1 VLWILLD
8 VAFLVILYLINYFA
22 DFSQAVAALPSWLKR
37 PAIAEVVRQLWL
49 PILGQLAVF
58 MAIALYWFYLVWFAE
73 MEESAFPDI
82 DAAWEEG
89 LRALDHAGIAL
100 PNVPLFLV
108 IGRPEASEEHLFEA
122 SGMKLAF
129 PQTPTS
135 PYAPVHVYADR
146 NAVYVTCR
154 GASVLARLSEILAL
168 ENLPEGTSALDQD
181 AGEELDKTMRPGGKE
196 QAVIEMMRAP
206 SGPST
211 PIRRRT
217 LRRAV
222 LGKPLGSD
230 FMSDAKE
237 VGRCKARLGH
247 LCRLIAR
254 HRKPHC
260 PANGIMLLVPLA
272 GTDTTGEAQFASQA
286 AFEDLNIARGEM
298 KLECPVVALLV
309 DMEHLPGFADFLQR
323 QPAKELGNRHGNGFP
338 MATRLTRE
346 EIVDEVRTSLTWVST
361 TYLQDSVYRIF
372 QVETPANKDPLPLIP
387 GNSRMV
393 LMLDEMN
400 ERAEALGWII
410 SRAIAPEN
418 DSMFRY
424 AGCYLAATGGKGNQ
438 AFVAGVFQKM
448 VREQSCVG
456 WTDAALIEDAQ
467 YHSWARTY
475 FIGALVLALVWCGLL
490 AWIIKEQWS

>member
-1 VLWILLD
+1 
-8 VAFLVILYLINYFA
+8 
-22 DFSQAVAALPSWLKR
+22 
-37 PAIAEVVRQLWL
+37 
-49 PILGQLAVF
+49 
-58 MAIALYWFYLVWFAE
+58 
-73 MEESAFPDI
+73 
-82 DAAWEEG
+82 
-89 LRALDHAGIAL
+89 
-100 PNVPLFLV
+100 
-108 IGRPEASEEHLFEA
+108 
-122 SGMKLAF
+122 
-129 PQTPTS
+129 
-135 PYAPVHVYADR
+135 
-146 NAVYVTCR
+146 
-154 GASVLARLSEILAL
+154 
-168 ENLPEGTSALDQD
+168 
-181 AGEELDKTMRPGGKE
+181 
-196 QAVIEMMRAP
+196 
-206 SGPST
+206 
-211 PIRRRT
+211 
-217 LRRAV
+217 
-222 LGKPLGSD
+222 
-230 FMSDAKE
+230 
-237 VGRCKARLGH
+237 
-247 LCRLIAR
+247 
-254 HRKPHC
+254 
-260 PANGIMLLVPLA
+260 
-272 GTDTTGEAQFASQA
+272 
-286 AFEDLNIARGEM
+286 M

-400 ERAEALGWII
+400 ERAEALG
-410 SRAIAPEN
+410 
-418 DSMFRY
+418 
-424 AGCYLAATGGKGNQ
+424 CYLAATGGKGNQ